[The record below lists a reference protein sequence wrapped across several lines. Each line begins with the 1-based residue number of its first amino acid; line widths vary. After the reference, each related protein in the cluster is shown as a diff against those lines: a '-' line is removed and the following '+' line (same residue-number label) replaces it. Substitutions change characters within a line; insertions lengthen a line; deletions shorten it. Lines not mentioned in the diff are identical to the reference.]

1 MSSYKHFTMAEREES
16 MILLRQEKGIREI
29 ARKLGRTPS
38 SVSREI
44 SRNRK
49 KDGTYS
55 ADTAYR
61 KYCKRRENCGRKP
74 KVSTNPELKQY
85 IEERLQLYWSPE
97 VIAGKMRLGNEPF
110 SVSYNTIYRA
120 IEKGVLSKRFRT
132 FLRFKRI
139 KNKKKKSDDRRGQI
153 LGGVSIRERPQAA
166 NDRTEPGHFES
177 DTVLGKRGT
186 GILGTHVER
195 MTGYLYAFKIPDRKD
210 NAFIYAS
217 AELFRKI
224 PKGLKKTFTVD
235 NGLEFYDH
243 ALLTRLT
250 GMNVYFCD
258 PCSPWQRGLNE
269 NTNGLLRQF
278 FPKGTSLAD
287 VTDEKLQHVVDLIN
301 NRPRKRFGFRSP
313 AELLQE
319 LLESP
324 QCCT

>member
-1 MSSYKHFTMAEREES
+1 MSSYTHFTMAERETS
-16 MILLRQEKGIREI
+16 MTLLAQGAGIRTI
-29 ARKLGRTPS
+29 ARVMGRSPS

-44 SRNRK
+44 RRNRK

-55 ADTAYR
+55 ASTAFR
-61 KYCKRRENCGRKP
+61 NYCKRRENCGRKP
-74 KVSTNPELKQY
+74 KVSADPELKQY
-85 IEERLQLYWSPE
+85 IEERLQLCWSPE
-97 VIAGKMRLGNEPF
+97 VIAGKAKLDNKPF

-120 IEKGVLSKRFRT
+120 IESGVLPKRLRS
-132 FLRFKRI
+132 FLRYKRI
-139 KNKKKKSDDRRGQI
+139 KNKKKKKDDRRGKI
-153 LGGVSIRERPQAA
+153 LDGVSIRERPQAA

-186 GILGTHVER
+186 GAMGTHVER

-210 NAFIYAS
+210 NAFIYAT

-224 PKGLKKTFTVD
+224 PKCMKKTFTVD
-235 NGLEFYDH
+235 NGTEFYDH

-287 VTDEKLQHVVDLIN
+287 VTDEKLQYVVDLIN
-301 NRPRKRFGFRSP
+301 NRPRKRFGYRSP

-319 LLESP
+319 LLEPPS
-324 QCCT
+324 CCT